1 METKQITQKEIR
13 PVNGILMLIL
23 ITIGIVAAIA
33 LIILGAFFLNDGST
47 AAGVAML
54 VVGILGTIICPVLYA
69 GLKVVGPNEAL
80 VLTLFGNYY
89 GTILKQGFYYVNPFA
104 TYNNPAYMNAL
115 EKAKSRS
122 GICGDGEGAQRKFG
136 FS

>member
-54 VVGILGTIICPVLYA
+54 VVGILGTIIVRYCMQV
-69 GLKVVGPNEAL
+69 
-80 VLTLFGNYY
+80 
-89 GTILKQGFYYVNPFA
+89 
-104 TYNNPAYMNAL
+104 
-115 EKAKSRS
+115 SRW
-122 GICGDGEGAQRKFG
+122 
-136 FS
+136 